1 MKYEKFE
8 RVKLVVFVAAM
19 LVVATVQLVLMFGGE
34 QQSDSTEWRPIA
46 TFAVVIVALIYGVIK
61 LVRVLKG
68 E

>member
-1 MKYEKFE
+1 MKYEKIE
-8 RVKLVVFVAAM
+8 RVKLGVFVAVM
-19 LVVATVQLVLMFGGE
+19 LVVATVQLVLMFGSE

>member
-34 QQSDSTEWRPIA
+34 HQSDLTEWRPIA
-46 TFAVVIVALIYGVIK
+46 TFVVVIVALIYGVIK

>member
-34 QQSDSTEWRPIA
+34 QQSDLTEWRPIA
-46 TFAVVIVALIYGVIK
+46 TFVVVIVALIYGVIK

>member
-8 RVKLVVFVAAM
+8 RVKLGVFVAVM
-19 LVVATVQLVLMFGGE
+19 LVVATVQLVLMFGSE
-34 QQSDSTEWRPIA
+34 QQSDSNEWRPIA

>member
-8 RVKLVVFVAAM
+8 RVKLGVFVAVM

-34 QQSDSTEWRPIA
+34 QQSDSNEWRPVT